1 MTSMKSWNVQISIK
15 ENADTVSAEARLSG
29 AASGSAMVGEGVARR
44 NPADEN
50 VPAIGDELAAARA
63 MSSLTNQLLH
73 QAATDIEQH
82 THKPVERLV
91 V

>member
-1 MTSMKSWNVQISIK
+1 MTAMKSWNVQISIK

-29 AASGSAMVGEGVARR
+29 AASGAMVGEGVARR
-44 NPADEN
+44 NPSDEN

-73 QAATDIEQH
+73 QAAADIEQH

>member
-29 AASGSAMVGEGVARR
+29 ATPGAMVGEGMARR

-73 QAATDIEQH
+73 QAATDIESH
-82 THKPVERLV
+82 THKPVERLAA
-91 V
+91 